1 MQIYINFTDEE
12 AAKIYAAHK
21 IWGEK
26 GSKSVNKF
34 IKFAALEMAGKI
46 QIAEFEAIKKDLKE

>member
-46 QIAEFEAIKKDLKE
+46 QIAE